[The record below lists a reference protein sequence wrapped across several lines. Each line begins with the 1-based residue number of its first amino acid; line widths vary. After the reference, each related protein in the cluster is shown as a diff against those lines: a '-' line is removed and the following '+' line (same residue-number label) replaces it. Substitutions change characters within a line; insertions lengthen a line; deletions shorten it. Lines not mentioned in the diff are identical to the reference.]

1 MTGTEMTYVVDSC
14 PIILA
19 KQRRS
24 SHAKIAPELCDKGY
38 NSSRDEYYYG
48 VKLHTFAA
56 RHTGALPTA
65 CAMMVSRAS
74 EHDLPVAKR
83 IMEDY
88 CPFRCGTLYADKA
101 YIDEDWEIALRRDY
115 SVRIITPRKQKR
127 NDFLRGPDAFSSF
140 VCTLRQQI
148 ESFFNWLNSLTN
160 IQSASKVRSS
170 AGLLVHIFGRI
181 AAAFFACYLY
191 S

>member
-1 MTGTEMTYVVDSC
+1 MTYVVGSC

-24 SHAKIAPELCDKGY
+24 SHAKIVPELCDRGY

-56 RHTGALPTA
+56 RHTGTLPTA

-74 EHDLPVAKR
+74 DHDLPIAR
-83 IMEDY
+83 QIMDAC
-88 CPFRCGTLYADKA
+88 CPFRCGTLYADKV
-101 YIDEDWEIALRRDY
+101 YIDEDWAIVLNWDY
-115 SVRIITPRKQKR
+115 SVRIFTPRKQKK
-127 NDFLRGPDAFSSF
+127 NDFLRGGNACSSF
-140 VCTLRQQI
+140 VSVLRQQI
-148 ESFFNWLNSLTN
+148 ECFFNWLNAHTN

-181 AAAFFACYLY
+181 AAAFFARYLY